1 MDSTYTMAPVQG
13 QPSFAYYPDSSQPRQ
28 QGPYT
33 GQPSDVPYY
42 GQMQYS
48 GAQRGTEQP
57 VYSAQPV
64 MNMHQMATTNAF
76 RGATMNMTPIAS
88 PQPSQMKPAII
99 VQQGSPALLPLDTRF
114 MSTDLYGFPST
125 PPLSSSGSTI
135 SSPPSAN
142 GTLPTPVNDGSFGFE
157 KVEGVKEGCETDVHT
172 EILANPDWSRS
183 GSPPMTPGRCD
194 MYHMARNLTCGS
206 FGGDDPRKGETQ
218 NANFRGPV
226 FIHPPSLTAS
236 QTSDLLSANSCPSL
250 SPSPSPVPTDI
261 LAQSQSLSGESSGA
275 DFCDPRQLTVEPSV
289 NAPTPQ
295 ELPPLPTLSCEEEE
309 PRAVVGSASV
319 TLPVNENPS
328 PSFTSSTED
337 PLTSLPT
344 FDSFSDLDS
353 DDELNRLVEFHPGA
367 NAVYLGDKRQRV
379 APYATE
385 DDGFLSEHS
394 LDDSEDSE
402 VYIPSGPPSFEWTE
416 SVQPQAKIEEP
427 APEETK
433 NKKRTNRK
441 SSRKNSEDDGEVK
454 KSVTVPAPQSVSGS
468 DCGSMSDSPESAPVS
483 VNRRGRKQSLT
494 EDPSKTFVCTLCSR
508 RFRRQ
513 EHLKRHY
520 RSLHTQDKPFECNEC
535 GKKFSRSDNL
545 AQHARTHGGGSIV
558 MGVLDASDAASMY
571 DEQQDAGAL
580 GAVMYEAAQAA
591 DAEDPSVD
599 RRPAKKRKRDSA

>member
-1 MDSTYTMAPVQG
+1 MDSYTVAPPVQG
-13 QPSFAYYPDSSQPRQ
+13 QSFYYSDATSQ
-28 QGPYT
+28 QGHYT
-33 GQPSDVPYY
+33 SQPSDVYY
-42 GQMQYS
+42 GQMQYQQ
-48 GAQRGTEQP
+48 GPQRGSEQP
-57 VYSAQPV
+57 MYQQPI

-76 RGATMNMTPIAS
+76 RGATINMTPIAS

-99 VQQGSPALLPLDTRF
+99 VQQGSPALMPLDTRF
-114 MSTDLYGFPST
+114 IGTDLYGFPTT
-125 PPLSSSGSTI
+125 PPLSSSGSSI

-142 GTLPTPVNDGSFGFE
+142 GTLHTPINDTFFSFE

-183 GSPPMTPGRCD
+183 DSPPMTPG
-194 MYHMARNLTCGS
+194 
-206 FGGDDPRKGETQ
+206 K
-218 NANFRGPV
+218 FRELIRGTV

-250 SPSPSPVPTDI
+250 SPSPSPVPTDL
-261 LAQSQSLSGESSGA
+261 LAQSQGLSAESAGA

-289 NAPTPQ
+289 NVPAPQ
-295 ELPPLPTLSCEEEE
+295 DLPPLPTLTCDEEQ

-328 PSFTSSTED
+328 PSFTASTED

-353 DDELNRLVEFHPGA
+353 DDELNRLVDFHPGS
-367 NAVYLGDKRQRV
+367 NAVYLGGKRQRV
-379 APYATE
+379 DQYIAD

-394 LDDSEDSE
+394 LEDSDDSENFMPSAMPAFQWDESAHAQAEIESDS
-402 VYIPSGPPSFEWTE
+402 
-416 SVQPQAKIEEP
+416 AAEE
-427 APEETK
+427 EEEIKT
-433 NKKRTNRK
+433 KKR
-441 SSRKNSEDDGEVK
+441 SSRKSARKSAQIDEVAYK
-454 KSVTVPAPQSVSGS
+454 KTVAVPPAPSTDGTVT
-468 DCGSMSDSPESAPVS
+468 DSEPAPVS

-545 AQHARTHGGGSIV
+545 AQHARTHGAGSIV
-558 MGVLDASDAASMY
+558 MGVMDGSESSIPF
-571 DEQQDAGAL
+571 DESQDAGAL
-580 GAVMYEAAQAA
+580 GAVMYESNEAGA
-591 DAEDPSVD
+591 D
-599 RRPAKKRKRDSA
+599 RRAAKKRKRDSA